1 MAVSPEFQEHLLEL
15 LEPLGGVSSRR
26 MFGGADLFKSGLMFA
41 LVADEV
47 LYLKADDSYRTDFEA
62 RGLGP
67 FQYEAKN
74 RKRALMSY
82 WQAPDHLLEDGDEM
96 VEWARKAFDV
106 ALKADAAKP
115 PSKRKL
121 TD

>member
-15 LEPLGGVSSRR
+15 LEPLGRVSSRR

-47 LYLKADDSYRTDFEA
+47 LYLKADDSYRTDF
-62 RGLGP
+62 RHVVSGP
-67 FQYEAKN
+67 FSMKRD

-82 WQAPDHLLEDGDEM
+82 WRAPDHLLEDGD
-96 VEWARKAFDV
+96 
-106 ALKADAAKP
+106 
-115 PSKRKL
+115 
-121 TD
+121 